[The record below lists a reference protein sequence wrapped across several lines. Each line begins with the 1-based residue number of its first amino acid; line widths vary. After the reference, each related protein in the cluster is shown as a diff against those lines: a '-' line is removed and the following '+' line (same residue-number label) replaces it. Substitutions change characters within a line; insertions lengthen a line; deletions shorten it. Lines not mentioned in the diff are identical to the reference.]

1 MGPHSCSNCLAWG
14 LLFMRW
20 CGGCNS
26 FARPGPHA
34 PCAGCRQHG
43 PLRKGYCRLCWHQ
56 ARTDAATTGAKAE
69 SLLPELRY
77 HQLFFAHMAP
87 LWERVPRPRQPQYE
101 HRGRP
106 RTPAPPPASP
116 PGGWLQPALFP
127 VCRDLTRIDPDQYE
141 GPDNPWL
148 AWARHS
154 AHRLGEA
161 HGWPRKTRLGV
172 DKALITLMS
181 RHVGGDVV
189 RYSELH
195 PALRPRRLNMEL
207 TIEVLDQIGVFLD
220 DRAPSFE
227 TWLERKLDGIAPGIR
242 RDVEHWARLLHD
254 GGPRSQARDEN
265 TVELPQPHP
274 PPPGGMVLPLRPPAR
289 SDP

>member
-1 MGPHSCSNCLAWG
+1 
-14 LLFMRW
+14 MRW

-43 PLRKGYCRLCWHQ
+43 PLRKGYCRLCRHQ
-56 ARTDAATTGAKAE
+56 ARTDAVTTGAKADA
-69 SLLPELRY
+69 LLPELWC

-87 LWERVPRPRQPQYE
+87 LRERAPRPRQPQYE

-106 RTPAPPPASP
+106 RKPVPPPASS
-116 PGGWLQPALFP
+116 PGGRLQPALFP

-141 GPDNPWL
+141 GPDNPWP

-161 HGWPRKTRLGV
+161 RGRPRTTRLGV
-172 DKALITLMS
+172 DKALITLMP

-195 PALRPRRLNMEL
+195 PALRSRRLSREL
-207 TIEVLDQIGVFLD
+207 TIEVLVQIGVFRD
-220 DRAPSFE
+220 DRTPSFE
-227 TWLERKLDGIAPGIR
+227 AWLERKLDGIAPASAAMSSTGSGSR
-242 RDVEHWARLLHD
+242 TTAAPCPRPATRTPSGTTSTGSVLSWWN
-254 GGPRSQARDEN
+254 GPLSGVSPVGSR
-265 TVELPQPHP
+265 
-274 PPPGGMVLPLRPPAR
+274 
-289 SDP
+289 